1 MNKDYKVGN
10 IISIDVEKLWNSLK
24 ELETDE
30 IFVDTCSKELLYTTI
45 RSSDDDFYIEGEQSV
60 YACCDGE
67 TCKIISIENDKIGLL
82 SLDQD
87 YDNDIFYL
95 SKDELSKATF
105 CIKEA

>member
-1 MNKDYKVGN
+1 MEN
-10 IISIDVEKLWNSLK
+10 I
-24 ELETDE
+24 
-30 IFVDTCSKELLYTTI
+30 CS
-45 RSSDDDFYIEGEQSV
+45 
-60 YACCDGE
+60 DGE